1 MAGFMA
7 GFGTTMAKLIEND
20 REYFRD
26 RAAKRQE
33 YLQTYGTR
41 AVTDRQDKAA
51 QSLSVVNSLITAGV
65 PKEDVRY
72 VLDKSGIQGLAQLK
86 ATIDSRTD
94 LTAEERTTLVKKA
107 SDYVAD
113 NKGEDFETVI
123 NRAWGLYKSSDNP
136 VQRERNIFSAMLGLD
151 ANMMEEDVL
160 DDLYVNGY
168 SGRDIYRIMGTSGPK
183 PGEALDLNLPAKRPN
198 SQMLNFTSTALM
210 DQFESSVDA
219 KILATKAEYAKL
231 DKNDPNAKN
240 YLDTISSL
248 EALKGQGFNGI
259 GTYARTYDPSLF
271 TFAQTLESQ
280 TPGVV
285 TRHPL
290 LAPFLVDYT
299 DYFSEADD
307 EAKMAAGAGT
317 TATAA
322 PTVIVSP
329 PAGNGI
335 TLQTGNAVMEFETT
349 AEFNTA
355 AAAGNIPAGASIQIG
370 GGAVQTFNPPKAAA
384 APKTTDLGD
393 MTGAPGFR
401 DEFEP
406 KPELTVE
413 QRVQAKRDAAQ
424 NVIDSVDSN
433 VSSFTQTLDKG
444 FASGLMTTNAHANTF
459 LGGVAQLVG
468 ADDAA
473 DFFYE
478 QSVKSEDG
486 AESTEGLVP
495 AINSVLDG
503 LGVPDYSKED
513 KPLVD
518 LQSAVDAVMDAI
530 PAIPQNLEIPKRSEW
545 TPNSWPSKNGRKVTD
560 DNVLF
565 DMLVYDKQN
574 KTYPD
579 SDYLDDGFTQE
590 QLDRVR
596 KEVDAAFRGSDL
608 DAAFDRAPKHIEKL
622 GSQATDAW
630 RKLTAEVKDFS
641 FSDISL
647 STPDEDNPMLGLV
660 QGMIAEEATEEKPAN
675 VATRASDTPAYKQL
689 QELLQERIALANR
702 PPKARKK
709 KEETIK
715 KKAEK
720 ILIDLGD
727 MSGAPGFRTEEV
739 SLLSLILADELPER
753 IVEYNPRAIGTVG
766 SRDLGLR
773 DTTDD
778 VRDRQNQPADLQMSA
793 ARGASPTEDSRFF
806 DSTKNMAVE
815 NLTTRGRFQTPSGL
829 MSRPSPESPPQL
841 GSAEFT
847 QMIKRVHGS
856 SKAAKAFGDKVSS
869 GKLTA
874 ADVSRMIKA
883 TDKLPNTKTKDQL
896 LLSLYDL
903 RDSLNNR

>member
-1 MAGFMA
+1 MAAGFMA
-7 GFGTTMAKLIEND
+7 GFGNTMAKLIEND

-51 QSLSVVNSLITAGV
+51 QSMSVVNALITAGV

-86 ATIDSRTD
+86 DTIDSRTD
-94 LTAEERTTLVKKA
+94 LTPEERTTLVKKA

-113 NKGEDFETVI
+113 NKDEDFETVI

-151 ANMMEEDVL
+151 ASMMEEDVL

-219 KILATKAEYAKL
+219 KILSTKAEYAKL

-280 TPGVV
+280 TPGVI

-317 TATAA
+317 AATATVA
-322 PTVIVSP
+322 PTVTVSP
-329 PAGNGI
+329 PAGDGI

-349 AEFNTA
+349 ADFNTA
-355 AAAGNIPAGASIQIG
+355 AAAGNIPAGASVQIG
-370 GGAVQTFNPPKAAA
+370 GGGVQTFNPPEAAA
-384 APKTTDLGD
+384 EPKTTKKPTDVGD

-406 KPELTVE
+406 KPDLTVAE
-413 QRVQAKRDAAQ
+413 RVQAKRDAAQ

-459 LGGVAQLVG
+459 LGGVAQIVG

-478 QSVKSEDG
+478 QSVKSEDA

-518 LQSAVDAVMDAI
+518 LKSAVDAVVEAI
-530 PAIPQNLEIPKRSEW
+530 PAIPQY
-545 TPNSWPSKNGRKVTD
+545 V
-560 DNVLF
+560 
-565 DMLVYDKQN
+565 
-574 KTYPD
+574 
-579 SDYLDDGFTQE
+579 DG
-590 QLDRVR
+590 
-596 KEVDAAFRGSDL
+596 KDL
-608 DAAFDRAPKHIEKL
+608 DAALDRAPKHIEKL
-622 GSQATDAW
+622 SSQATDAW

-647 STPDEDNPMLGLV
+647 TTPDEENPMLTLVEELVGDQPTISLPTISLRTPDEDNPMLKLIEGFV
-660 QGMIAEEATEEKPAN
+660 GEQPTEESEEKPAN
-675 VATRASDTPAYKQL
+675 VFTRASDTPAYKQL

-709 KEETIK
+709 KEEAIK

-753 IVEYNPRAIGTVG
+753 IVESAEPKWNPRAIGTVG
-766 SRDLGLR
+766 FQDLGLR
-773 DTTDD
+773 S
-778 VRDRQNQPADLQMSA
+778 PADDPRYPRSKPPYAQTEVRKPLGDTRSDA
-793 ARGASPTEDSRFF
+793 ADMELPSSLT
-806 DSTKNMAVE
+806 VE
-815 NLTTRGRFQTPSGL
+815 HMTTRGGKKAKPSGL
-829 MSRPSPESPPQL
+829 MSPPAPEAAPQL
-841 GSAEFT
+841 GSAEFM
-847 QMIKRVHGS
+847 QMIKTVHGS

-869 GKLTA
+869 GEIKA
-874 ADVSRMIKA
+874 ADVTRLIKA
-883 TDKLPNTKTKDQL
+883 TNKLPKTKAKDQL

-903 RDSLNNR
+903 RDALNKR